1 MKSPTRAAL
10 IVAAAIAAFVGYFQ
24 MAKTMPI
31 NADGASNA
39 LQAWEMW
46 HGNPILRG
54 WTVTDVSFYSTELI
68 EYLLITLVHGLNEDV
83 FRIACAL
90 TYTLLVVLTVALA
103 KGDATDRKALAR
115 MGLAAAIVL
124 LPMPGAGYLVA
135 FGGPN
140 HLGTAVPLL
149 VTWLLL
155 DRAQEKRWMP
165 VAVGLALVWGQ
176 IGDPL
181 VLFIGV
187 LPLGLVALYRTV
199 RKREWFGTDARLVA
213 AAALS
218 VPIGQGVLKGIEA
231 AGGFIAHSPPTHFAS
246 PGKWLGHLKLLGE
259 VTAVNYGGYLPDL
272 SHPVDIVVGVLR
284 LGGLALAIAAL
295 CMALVSLLRQPFG
308 DRVNQVLAIAIG
320 VNLGAFVA
328 STLPTDL
335 MSARQVA
342 VVLPM
347 GAALAGRVM
356 ADRLFAL
363 RATTAGAGPGS
374 VAGAGRRQRVAGV
387 VLASVLVFFGG
398 VFVWHSFGKPWD
410 EPKRELVA
418 WLDGQGLHHGLGGY
432 WNANDLTLI
441 SQGKVTVAPVT
452 GGDTIRGLRWESRAD
467 WYDPAK
473 YDARFIVIDT
483 TRPAIGNVDTAIKQF
498 GNPITRKDFEQF
510 AVLVYDKDLLEGLD
524 AECVGSVKP
533 SMYDCA
539 SG

>member
-10 IVAAAIAAFVGYFQ
+10 ILAAAIATFVGYFQ

-103 KGDATDRKALAR
+103 KGDATGRKALAR

-187 LPLGLVALYRTV
+187 LPLGLVTLYRTV
-199 RKREWFGTDARLVA
+199 RKREWFGTDARLVL

-272 SHPVDIVVGVLR
+272 SHPVDVVVGVLR
-284 LGGLALAIAAL
+284 LGGLGLAVIALG
-295 CMALVSLLRQPFG
+295 MALVSLLRQPFG

-347 GAALAGRVM
+347 GAALAGRIV
-356 ADRLFAL
+356 ADHLFATKRPQIAL
-363 RATTAGAGPGS
+363 AT
-374 VAGAGRRQRVAGV
+374 
-387 VLASVLVFFGG
+387 LLVFFGG
-398 VFVWHSFGKPWD
+398 VFVWHTTGKPWD

-467 WYDPAK
+467 WYDAAK
-473 YDARFIVIDT
+473 FDARFIVIDT
-483 TRPAIGNVDTAIKQF
+483 TRPAIGDVDTALKQF
-498 GNPITRKDFEQF
+498 GNPVIRKDFEQF